1 MAGSSSEDSQR
12 LSAEEILELV
22 TSGARDEVH
31 RAPTGLA
38 ISGFAAGMSMGLT
51 ALGVAA
57 ILSTFGESKGMQFAS
72 AFAYPIGFIAVI
84 IGRSQLFTENTLYP
98 VVLVLDEK
106 RYLWKTLRL
115 WIVVFIGNV
124 IGALVFAL
132 LAIRTAALT
141 PELRQSLIDAG
152 VRAAHHPGSHLF
164 WSAVIGGWLVAL
176 MAWLVAASQWS
187 IAQITVTYLLGFLLG
202 AGHFTHCIAGSTEAI
217 SAIAGGALSVS
228 EYARWLALATSG
240 NILGGVT
247 IVSLLNWGQVTA
259 DK

>member
-1 MAGSSSEDSQR
+1 MSEESQR
-12 LSAEEILELV
+12 LSADEIFQLV
-22 TSGARDEVH
+22 TSSAREELD

-38 ISGFAAGMSMGLT
+38 ISGFAAGMEMGLS

-57 ILSTFGESKGMQFAS
+57 ILAAFGESKGVQFAS

-98 VVLVLDEK
+98 VVLVLDEQ
-106 RYLWKTLRL
+106 RHFWKTLRL
-115 WIVVFIGNV
+115 WIVVFLGNV

-132 LAIRTAALT
+132 LAVRTAAVT
-141 PELRQSLIDAG
+141 PELRQSLLDAG
-152 VRAAHHPGSHLF
+152 VRSAHHPASHLF

-187 IAQITVTYLLGFLLG
+187 IAQISVTYLLGFLLG
-202 AGHFTHCIAGSTEAI
+202 AGHFTHCIVGSTELL
-217 SAIAGGALSVS
+217 SAIAGGALTPG
-228 EYARWLALATSG
+228 EYLRWLGLATAG
-240 NILGGVT
+240 NILGGIT